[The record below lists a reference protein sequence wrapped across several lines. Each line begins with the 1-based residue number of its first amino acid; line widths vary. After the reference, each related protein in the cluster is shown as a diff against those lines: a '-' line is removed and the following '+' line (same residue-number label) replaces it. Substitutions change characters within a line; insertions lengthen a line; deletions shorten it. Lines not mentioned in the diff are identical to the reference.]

1 MKSKEVKR
9 LLGVTQKTINNY
21 IKAGKLN
28 PVKMTSTHYEYDENE
43 VYKLLGKEKERVSV
57 TYGRV
62 SLPKQKEDLQRQNER
77 LYDFALKNGYKLSEQ
92 LSDIKSGMFFKER
105 KSFVKLLDKVTNYQI
120 DKVIIENKDRLV
132 RFGYEL
138 LEALFKK
145 FGTEIIVMSETDN
158 KSYEQELTD
167 DLLSIIHYYSM
178 KHYSRQR
185 ALNNAAKALK
195 ETKET
200 E

>member
-28 PVKMTSTHYEYDENE
+28 PVKMNSTHYEYDENE